1 MFPVLLYD
9 STWYIHQVNGAGME
23 VIEQTGSGVAQASTA
38 SDAPM
43 ASTVIALG
51 ALLAACGGGG
61 GGNDALPAAS
71 AAAPTVPAAPGVP
84 AAPAAPAPPATPDAL
99 ASPGAPD
106 SPVDTVTTVAA
117 ARFLA
122 QASMGATR
130 EQIARVQALG
140 FNGWIDEQMGM
151 APTTTRWDWLVS
163 KGFDALTYKN
173 GDLGADQTIW
183 RKMLSGS
190 DTLRQRVTFALSE
203 ILVAA
208 VSGFSGGWVAFSSAA
223 YLDLLEANAFGNYR
237 TLLQQV
243 SLSAPMGEYLTYRGN
258 VKQNPITGAMP
269 DENYAREVMQLFT
282 IGLVQLNQ
290 DGTPKLA
297 NGAFQET
304 YTLDDITGL
313 ARVFTG
319 WGYDMAGTTADVP
332 AFKRRPMV
340 STASRHESGAK
351 TFLGTAIPAGTSG
364 ENSLTMALD
373 TLFAHPNLAP
383 NISRQLIMRLVTSNP
398 SPAYVGRVTN
408 VFNNDGAGVKGNLK
422 AVVKA
427 ILLDDEARNGANI
440 ANPAFGKQRE
450 PVLRLAAWA
459 RATDATSAADTWT
472 VGNTSDPASR
482 LGQSPLR
489 SSSVF
494 NFFRPGYV
502 PPNSAVANAGMVA
515 PEFGIT
521 NESSVVGYLNYMQNV
536 VKNGA
541 GDVKSTYTALLPLA
555 ATAQALLDELNLV
568 MAAGQLSPATL
579 ALIKGALD
587 SMAFGTDAQKL
598 NRIYAALVLVLA
610 APEFIIQK

>member
-1 MFPVLLYD
+1 
-9 STWYIHQVNGAGME
+9 ME
-23 VIEQTGSGVAQASTA
+23 VIEQTSSAGSAPQSTT
-38 SDAPM
+38 SQAPM

-61 GGNDALPAAS
+61 GSDPGTVTAGGTV
-71 AAAPTVPAAPGVP
+71 APSVPATPGAPATPATPDNP
-84 AAPAAPAPPATPDAL
+84 AAPAAPAAPGLDTITPAL
-99 ASPGAPD
+99 AS
-106 SPVDTVTTVAA
+106 
-117 ARFLA
+117 RFLA
-122 QASMGATR
+122 QAAMGATR

-140 FNGWIDEQMGM
+140 YSAWIDEQM
-151 APTTTRWDWLVS
+151 ALPPTTTRWDWLVS
-163 KGFDALTYKN
+163 KGFDVLTYKN
-173 GDLGADQTIW
+173 GDMGADQTIW
-183 RKMLSGS
+183 RKMLSGT

-203 ILVAA
+203 ILVAS
-208 VSGFSGGWVAFSSAA
+208 VSGFNGGWVAFSSAA

-243 SLSAPMGEYLTYRGN
+243 STSAPMGEYLTYRGN
-258 VKQNPITGAMP
+258 VKQNMTTGAMP
-269 DENYAREVMQLFT
+269 DENYAREIMQLFT

-290 DGTPKLA
+290 DGTPKLL
-297 NGAFQET
+297 NGAQQET

-319 WGYDMAGTTADVP
+319 WGYDMTGTTADVP
-332 AFKRRPMV
+332 EFKRRPMV
-340 STASRHESGAK
+340 MTASRHETGAK
-351 TFLGTAIPAGTSG
+351 AFLGTSIPAGTSG
-364 ENSLTMALD
+364 ENSLVMALN
-373 TLFAHPNLAP
+373 TIFAHPNLAP
-383 NISRQLIMRLVTSNP
+383 NISRQLILRLVTSNP
-398 SPAYVGRVTN
+398 SPAYVGRVTS

-422 AVVKA
+422 AVIKA
-427 ILLDDEARNGANI
+427 ILLDDEARNSAHI

-450 PVLRLAAWA
+450 PILRLAAWV
-459 RATDATSAADTWT
+459 RATGATSLADTWT

-489 SSSVF
+489 SGSVF

-515 PEFGIT
+515 PEFQIT

-541 GDVKSTYTALLPLA
+541 GDVKSVYATLLPLA
-555 ATAQALLDELNLV
+555 ATSQALLDELNLV
-568 MAAGQLSPATL
+568 MAAGQLSAATL
-579 ALIKGALD
+579 TLIKGALD

-598 NRIYAALVLVLA
+598 NRIYTALVLVLA